1 VFNDLRLKS
10 EAIAVLL
17 PAEYRLAKKL
27 GVEFTGGIVAFANSD
42 EVLYF
47 TLIGAN
53 IIIPAVFTKNISIG
67 GKKSFYNLFFTSS
80 TTFHIM

>member
-1 VFNDLRLKS
+1 MYSSYYLVEQSVEHGSRFNVFNDLRLKS

-27 GVEFTGGIVAFANSD
+27 GVEFTGGIIAFANSD
-42 EVLYF
+42 EVLYS

-53 IIIPAVFTKNISIG
+53 IIIPTILTK
-67 GKKSFYNLFFTSS
+67 
-80 TTFHIM
+80 